1 MKMESI
7 FLLMIDKVMLMYSLS
22 SIPYY
27 DSIKQEYQ
35 NILMLNK
42 TPTGPLSSITR
53 SVTLNKLSPFDTNT
67 NTCPRP
73 KCVIGI
79 TSMNNMNNM
88 NSHNKLMCI
97 DDLPELF
104 EYLLNNGYTIDT
116 SITKILQKTTVKM
129 WGELICMIQNNT

>member
-1 MKMESI
+1 
-7 FLLMIDKVMLMYSLS
+7 MLMYSLS

-42 TPTGPLSSITR
+42 MPTGPLSSITR
-53 SVTLNKLSPFDTNT
+53 SVTLNKLSPFESNT

-79 TSMNNMNNM
+79 KSINC
-88 NSHNKLMCI
+88 HNKLMCI

-116 SITKILQKTTVKM
+116 SITKILQKTKVKM
-129 WGELICMIQNNT
+129 WGELICMIQN

>member
-1 MKMESI
+1 MKKKISNYITSI
-7 FLLMIDKVMLMYSLS
+7 LFANDKVMLIYSLS

-27 DSIKQEYQ
+27 DSIKQEYR

-42 TPTGPLSSITR
+42 MPTGPLASIVKN
-53 SVTLNKLSPFDTNT
+53 VTLNKLSPFDVNT

-79 TSMNNMNNM
+79 TNINN
-88 NSHNKLMCI
+88 SQELMCI
-97 DDLPELF
+97 DGLPELF

-116 SITKILQKTTVKM
+116 SITKILQKAKVKM
-129 WGELICMIQNNT
+129 WGELICAIQY